1 MENLIRLTPE
11 QLSQITS
18 YRKGEIKFGERIQTI
33 PENTTVVDFLKTTQA
48 QFVLFGIP
56 EDIGVRAN
64 FGRMGT
70 TSAYQN
76 TLSAIANIQ
85 HNRFCKGSNLIILG
99 RIDTESYLERA
110 KDLNPAN
117 KEELKVLNKI
127 VGEIDKEVT
136 HLVSVIVKSGKI
148 PIAIGGGHNNAY
160 GMIKGTA
167 LGKAKPINAINFDAH
182 TDFRALEGRHS
193 GNGFSYAYEE
203 GFLNKYFIFGL
214 HENYTS
220 KGVFLRIKETAGRV
234 FYTTYEQ
241 ISIRKETSFAEQLDK
256 ALTFIQEEDFGI
268 EIDLDAVEAMPSSAM
283 TLSGFSSE
291 KVRKFL
297 HYFGSSPQ
305 ASYLHICEGAPGLS
319 DDKNPNLIGKFIAY
333 LITDFMKAKVN
344 SDSVVVD

>member
-1 MENLIRLTPE
+1 MENLIRLTPD
-11 QLSQITS
+11 QLSEITS

-33 PENTTVVDFLKTTQA
+33 PENTTVVDYLAATQA

-56 EDIGVRAN
+56 EDIGIRAN
-64 FGRMGT
+64 FGRSGT
-70 TSAYQN
+70 ITAFHN
-76 TLSAIANIQ
+76 ALGAIANIQ
-85 HNRFCKGSNLIILG
+85 HNRFCKGSNLLILG
-99 RIDTESYLERA
+99 QIATESYLERA
-110 KDLNPAN
+110 KNLNPAI
-117 KEELKVLNKI
+117 KEDLKQLYKI
-127 VGEIDKEVT
+127 VTEIDKEVT
-136 HLVSVIVKSGKI
+136 HLVSLIVKSGKI

-220 KGVFLRIKETAGRV
+220 KGVFLRIKETVGRV
-234 FYTTYEQ
+234 FYNTYEQ
-241 ISIRKETSFAEQLDK
+241 MSIRKETSFTEQLDK
-256 ALTFIQEEDFGI
+256 ALAFIQEEDFGI

-291 KVRKFL
+291 KVRKFI

-305 ASYLHICEGAPGLS
+305 AAYLHICEGAPGLS

-333 LITDFMKAKVN
+333 LVTDFMKARVN
-344 SDSVVVD
+344 KEV

>member
-1 MENLIRLTPE
+1 MENLVRLTQD
-11 QLSQITS
+11 QLSQITN

-33 PENTTVVDFLKTTQA
+33 PNNTTVTDFLKASEA

-64 FGRMGT
+64 FGRSGT
-70 TSAYQN
+70 VTAYQN
-76 TLSAIANIQ
+76 TLDSLANIQ

-99 RIDTESYLERA
+99 HIATESYLERA
-110 KDLNPAN
+110 KNLNPAI
-117 KEELKVLNKI
+117 KEELKQLYKI
-127 VGEIDKEVT
+127 VTEIDKEVT
-136 HLVSVIVKSGKI
+136 HLVSIIVKSGKI
-148 PIAIGGGHNNAY
+148 PIVIGGGHNNAY

-220 KGVFLRIKETAGRV
+220 KGVFLRIKETDGRV
-234 FYTTYEQ
+234 FYNTYEQ
-241 ISIRKETSFAEQLDK
+241 MSIRKETSYTEQLDK
-256 ALTFIQEEDFGI
+256 ALAFIQEEDFGI
-268 EIDLDAVEAMPSSAM
+268 EIDLDAIENIPSSAM
-283 TLSGFSSE
+283 TLSGFTTE
-291 KVRKFL
+291 KVRKFI
-297 HYFGSSPQ
+297 HFFGVNPQ

-319 DDKNPNLIGKFIAY
+319 DDKNPNLIGKLIAY
-333 LITDFMKAKVN
+333 LITDFMKARAL
-344 SDSVVVD
+344 